1 MFGWLR
7 TLFSPKTEEVTAIV
21 AGRTRSEDGERYTI
35 TFQEVGGRGRI
46 FTKTFAWYGP
56 SGISAPKP
64 HDGTKAI
71 LTVDSSGKVTDA
83 KSAA

>member
-21 AGRTRSEDGERYTI
+21 VGRTRSEDGERYTT

-46 FTKTFAWYGP
+46 FTKTFAWYGL

-64 HDGTKAI
+64 YVDMEVT
-71 LTVDSSGKVTDA
+71 LQVDSSGKVTDA